1 MNGTIA
7 TILTI
12 VLLVISAKAQNPPET
27 DDPDASRGNPKS
39 PDGAYEWVVR
49 ADTSIRY
56 ELIDHSNR
64 QKIMTVSAY
73 YPDVDSANIR
83 YARASG
89 FFWNQDGTIVALDEL
104 NRRRAGRLYFFT
116 LRSGNVHEILSENIV
131 PIPATADEGRV
142 VVDPGWISPTRIR
155 VRLALKARTGDT
167 TSRYYIIDFSDPDR
181 PLVQSTP

>member
-1 MNGTIA
+1 MSTDRFMSCTEDQAGKRASVNERHHRHYPDH
-7 TILTI
+7 L
-12 VLLVISAKAQNPPET
+12 LLVISAEAQNPPET

-116 LRSGNVHEILSENIV
+116 LRS
-131 PIPATADEGRV
+131 
-142 VVDPGWISPTRIR
+142 
-155 VRLALKARTGDT
+155 
-167 TSRYYIIDFSDPDR
+167 
-181 PLVQSTP
+181 